1 MSKKYIIANWKMN
14 PLNIDSAV
22 SLFKKVKN
30 NIHKFPNVKTIIC
43 PPFVYLDKLSSS
55 VLKSKIYLGAQDSFY
70 ENNGSFTGE
79 ISPYQIKDL
88 GGEYVILGH
97 SERRALG
104 ESNEIVNK
112 KLKTAISAGLNVIL
126 CIGENDRDERG
137 EYLHFIEEEIKESL
151 KGLSKNNLSKVIIA
165 YEPIWAIGKSKNEA
179 MKPSDLH
186 QMKLFILKILRNMYD
201 ASVMKISII
210 YGGASAPQNV
220 EELIKGG
227 EVDGLL
233 VGHQSLLAQNF
244 LEIIEIANRV

>member
-1 MSKKYIIANWKMN
+1 MRKKYIIANWKMN

-30 NIHKFPNVKTIIC
+30 NIHKFQNVKTIIC
-43 PPFVYLDKLSSS
+43 PPFVYLDKLSLF

-112 KLKTAISAGLNVIL
+112 KLKTAILAGLNVIL